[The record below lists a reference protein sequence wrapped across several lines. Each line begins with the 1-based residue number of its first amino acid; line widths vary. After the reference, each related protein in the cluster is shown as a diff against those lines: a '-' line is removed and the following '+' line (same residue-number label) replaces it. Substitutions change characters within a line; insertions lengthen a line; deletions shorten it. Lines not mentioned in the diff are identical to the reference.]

1 MAKRRSQ
8 LLDILYSSG
17 PAVAVLKSAA
27 KQRDRGLAND
37 LRYPFLSIVGQT
49 EMKIAL
55 LLALI
60 NRAIGGVLLVGA
72 RGTAKTTAV
81 RGLVDLMP
89 IIERSTCEYGC
100 EPEDVYNYGMDGVCS
115 ECAHKLGM
123 GDPITAPEP
132 MRLVELP
139 LNARI
144 EDVVGGINERVALE
158 QHKVLLER
166 GILAQADQNLLYIDE
181 VNLLNGMI
189 IDAILDAAAQGQYTV
204 RRGPMSATYRSRLTL
219 VGSMNPE
226 EGLLRPQIQDRF
238 GLRVMVRGIS
248 NVEERMEIYRRSVAY
263 KNKPYK
269 FVSEWLAETD
279 AALTEVSEAKK
290 RLSKVTFGKDVEKE
304 GIRWIE
310 ELKIDS
316 HRAEMTLFEAGR
328 ALAAADGR
336 LEVTLDDLRTVAP
349 LALRQRQTEIA
360 VEYFE
365 TQEKEDKKINSIIAD
380 SQPAR
385 KTKKRRTKKSNRSPK
400 ARSAASKTPPA
411 NGQPQKNNTSS
422 NKKTTKSGD
431 ESQIIQNTSQ

>member
-8 LLDILYSSG
+8 LLDILYTSG
-17 PAVAVLKSAA
+17 PAAALIKSAA
-27 KQRDRGLAND
+27 GHRDRGLAND
-37 LRYPFLSIVGQT
+37 LRYPFLAIVGQT

-89 IIERSTCEYGC
+89 IVERSICEYGC
-100 EPEDVYNYGMDGVCS
+100 EPEDVINYGMDGVCS
-115 ECAHKLGM
+115 ECAQKLGM

-144 EDVVGGINERVALE
+144 EDVVGGISERVALE
-158 QHKVLLER
+158 QNKILLER
-166 GILAQADQNLLYIDE
+166 GILSQADHNLLYIDE
-181 VNLLNGMI
+181 VNLLQAVL
-189 IDAILDAAAQGQYTV
+189 IDAVLDAAAQGQYTV
-204 RRGPMSATYRSRLTL
+204 RRGPMAATYRSRLTL

-238 GLRVMVRGIS
+238 GLRVLVRGIDS
-248 NVEERMEIYRRSVAY
+248 PQDRMEIYRRSVAY
-263 KNKPYK
+263 KTKPYK
-269 FVSEWLAETD
+269 FVTDWIGETD
-279 AALTEVSEAKK
+279 AAMAEVIEARK
-290 RLSKVTFGKDVEKE
+290 RLPKVTLSCDVEKE

-310 ELKIDS
+310 ALRIDS

-336 LEVTLDDLRTVAP
+336 LEVTLADLRTVAP
-349 LALRQRQTEIA
+349 MSLRQRQTEIA
-360 VEYFE
+360 QEYFRVQD
-365 TQEKEDKKINSIIAD
+365 QEAQNIQTIIDDKRQGK
-380 SQPAR
+380 PR
-385 KTKKRRTKKSNRSPK
+385 KRRAKKSGRASASASNSQK
-400 ARSAASKTPPA
+400 ASS
-411 NGQPQKNNTSS
+411 NGQPESGSRMSDPAPPKDTDVMPTS
-422 NKKTTKSGD
+422 
-431 ESQIIQNTSQ
+431 E

>member
-1 MAKRRSQ
+1 MAKRKSQ

-17 PAVAVLKSAA
+17 PAAALIKSAA
-27 KQRDRGLAND
+27 RHHDRGLAND
-37 LRYPFLSIVGQT
+37 LRYPFLAIVGQT

-89 IIERSTCEYGC
+89 IVERSTCDYGC
-100 EPEDVYNYGMDGVCS
+100 EPEDVINYGMDGVCS
-115 ECAHKLGM
+115 ECAQKLGM

-144 EDVVGGINERVALE
+144 QDVVGGISERVALE
-158 QHKVLLER
+158 QDKVLLER
-166 GILAQADQNLLYIDE
+166 GILSQADQNLLYIDE
-181 VNLLNGMI
+181 VNLLNAVL
-189 IDAILDAAAQGQYTV
+189 IDAVLDAAAQGQYTV
-204 RRGPMSATYRSRLTL
+204 RRGPMAATYRSRLTL

-238 GLRVMVRGIS
+238 GLRVLVRGIDS
-248 NVEERMEIYRRSVAY
+248 PQDRMEIYRRSVAY
-263 KNKPYK
+263 KTKPYK
-269 FVSEWLAETD
+269 FVIDWAGETD
-279 AALTEVSEAKK
+279 AAMTEVVEARK
-290 RLSKVTFGKDVEKE
+290 RLGKVTLSHDVEKE

-310 ELKIDS
+310 ALKIDS

-336 LEVTLDDLRTVAP
+336 LEVALADLRTVAP
-349 LALRQRQTEIA
+349 MSLRQRQTEIA
-360 VEYFE
+360 QEYFKV
-365 TQEKEDKKINSIIAD
+365 QEQEDQNIQTIID
-380 SQPAR
+380 DKRRGKAR
-385 KTKKRRTKKSNRSPK
+385 KRRAKKSGRS
-400 ARSAASKTPPA
+400 STSASKKAAT
-411 NGQPQKNNTSS
+411 NGQPESS
-422 NKKTTKSGD
+422 SLLSDPVSPKDTDVIPSS
-431 ESQIIQNTSQ
+431 E

>member
-1 MAKRRSQ
+1 MTKRRSQ

-17 PAVAVLKSAA
+17 PAAAVLKSAA
-27 KQRDRGLAND
+27 RQRDRGLAND
-37 LRYPFLSIVGQT
+37 LRYPFLAIVGQT

-60 NRAIGGVLLVGA
+60 NRAVGGVLLVGA

-89 IIERSTCEYGC
+89 TVERSTCEYGC
-100 EPEDVYNYGMDGVCS
+100 EPEDVYTYGMDGVCS

-139 LNARI
+139 LNARV

-158 QHKVLLER
+158 QNKVLLER

-181 VNLLNGMI
+181 VNLLDGLI

-204 RRGPMSATYRSRLTL
+204 RRGPMSATYRARLTL

-238 GLRVMVRGIS
+238 GLRVLVRGI
-248 NVEERMEIYRRSVAY
+248 NNTEDRKEIYRRSVAY

-269 FVSEWLAETD
+269 FVADWITETD
-279 AALTEVSEAKK
+279 SAMIEVVEARK
-290 RLSKVTFGKDVEKE
+290 RLPKVTFGKDVENE
-304 GIRWIE
+304 GIRWVE

-365 TQEKEDKKINSIIAD
+365 AQKEEDKRIKTIIAD
-380 SQPAR
+380 KPPSKP
-385 KTKKRRTKKSNRSPK
+385 KKRRRKKSEPAPK
-400 ARSAASKTPPA
+400 ASATPKSLPT
-411 NGQPQKNNTSS
+411 NGHPQKSEPEASPVTDTDQVSQSS
-422 NKKTTKSGD
+422 T
-431 ESQIIQNTSQ
+431 